1 MEDHFEADPDK
12 TPAPVKRIN
21 TLPSFDLTS
30 ALSDEST
37 TTPPSGKNVQVVFF
51 GKTCV
56 ESIGFECFLC
66 GSGVLG
72 ATSNRIKTFHNPNQ

>member
-30 ALSDEST
+30 ALSDVST
-37 TTPPSGKNVQVVFF
+37 TTPPSGKNVQVVFLAKHVLKVLDSNVF
-51 GKTCV
+51 YV
-56 ESIGFECFLC
+56 VQGF
-66 GSGVLG
+66 
-72 ATSNRIKTFHNPNQ
+72 